1 MMMHTNSHTQG
12 ENNITCAITAAD
24 QLKYTLKRMFS
35 IYCCSAWFFKVIF
48 LVCLQMRIST
58 SRWLMTLYLADF
70 KHLVIS
76 SHHFAF
82 RRHKHNSAKNT

>member
-1 MMMHTNSHTQG
+1 MMIHTNSHTQG

-24 QLKYTLKRMFS
+24 KLKYTLKRMFS
-35 IYCCSAWFFKVIF
+35 IYCYSAWFFKVII
-48 LVCLQMRIST
+48 LVHIST
-58 SRWLMTLYLADF
+58 SRWLMILYLADF

-76 SHHFAF
+76 PHHFAF